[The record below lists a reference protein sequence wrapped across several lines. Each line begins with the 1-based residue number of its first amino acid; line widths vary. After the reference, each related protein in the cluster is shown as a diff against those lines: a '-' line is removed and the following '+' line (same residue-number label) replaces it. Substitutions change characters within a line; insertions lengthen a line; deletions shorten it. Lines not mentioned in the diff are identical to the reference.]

1 MVKRRPLRGL
11 VRMDRVLDGTLKGL
25 GLEEKLREN
34 EVSALWS
41 EVVGPKI
48 SEHAQPIRVRGGR
61 LFVGVE
67 DSVWLHQLSLLREKI
82 LGELNQREGRTV
94 LKDIVL
100 KVAEISP
107 VPNQDKGKKELRPPI
122 LEDLTPRDGEKVRE
136 LLSSIREEDMREVV
150 GRILIRH
157 FRHEE
162 DSQQSHNSL
171 KK

>member
-1 MVKRRPLRGL
+1 
-11 VRMDRVLDGTLKGL
+11 MDRVLDATLKGL
-25 GLEEKLREN
+25 GLEVKLREN

-82 LGELNQREGRTV
+82 VRELNQRAGRTV

-100 KVAEISP
+100 KVAEISL
-107 VPNQDKGKKELRPPI
+107 VPDQDKGKEEMPPPI
-122 LEDLTPRDGEKVRE
+122 PEDLIPRDREKVRA
-136 LLSSIREEDMREVV
+136 LLSSIPEEDMREVV

-157 FRHEE
+157 FRRKEN
-162 DSQQSHNSL
+162 SQQSHNPL